1 MWSLPSRSLAV
12 AFVAVAVLVTSSA
25 VVSGRVTDAR
35 FDAAPQPPC
44 LAADPP
50 APNTNLIQN
59 GGFSDGT
66 SCWLQFATPDMT
78 HIVSQVT
85 EGVFQYYRV
94 PGVPGERPNQAVIFQ
109 PTVASVA
116 AGTPM
121 VATFDVANSS
131 SVRKRVS
138 VLVHEHDFSDLH
150 VCTFWLAPNTPKQTY
165 TMRTHTTTAWL
176 YPTISFYAASGGSDG
191 GYYEI
196 DDVTLMYDPAEA
208 ADRTLCGDPNAPVA
222 PGGPAGPDLIV
233 NGDFSAGLSSW
244 AVMHGNV
251 YQLAG
256 GVVEFIWASLLPENA
271 AVGFQPPPAP
281 VVLQRTGMPMIDG
294 QILTANVEVGN
305 SSIMRKRVSVLIHQW
320 DFADL
325 AVCTFWLEPN
335 TPLQTYTMRSAATIG
350 WGDAT
355 LSVYAAT
362 WGPDPWIQVDNA
374 SLRRTP
380 GNPTV
385 GTECFE
391 PSTPPDS
398 SLRRGVQDARQR
410 LR

>member
-12 AFVAVAVLVTSSA
+12 ASILVVAGIVATDSTVA
-25 VVSGRVTDAR
+25 EGRVAAR
-35 FDAAPQPPC
+35 RIASPPPPC
-44 LAADPP
+44 EPLEAP

-59 GGFSDGT
+59 GGFSNGT
-66 SCWLQFATPDMT
+66 ACWLQFATPDMT

-85 EGVFQYYRV
+85 NGVFEYYRV
-94 PGVPGERPNQAVIFQ
+94 AGPAGERPNQAVVFQ

-121 VATFDVANSS
+121 VASFDVANSS
-131 SVRKRVS
+131 SARKRVS
-138 VLVHEHDFSDLH
+138 VLIHEHDFSDLH

-165 TMRTHTTTAWL
+165 SMRTHTTTPWL

-196 DDVTLMYDPAEA
+196 DDVSLMYDPAGA
-208 ADRTLCGDPNAPVA
+208 ADRTLCFDPTAPVA
-222 PGGPAGPDLIV
+222 PGGPSGPDLIV
-233 NGDFSAGLSSW
+233 NGDFSNGLSSW
-244 AVMHGNV
+244 AFMHGNV
-251 YQLAG
+251 YQVAAG
-256 GVVEFIWASLLPENA
+256 MVEFIWATLLPENT

-281 VVLQRTGMPMIDG
+281 VVLQRTGLPMPDG
-294 QILTANVEVGN
+294 QILTANVDLGN
-305 SSIMRKRVSVLIHQW
+305 SSIARKRVSVLIHQW

-325 AVCTFWLEPN
+325 SVCTFWLEPN
-335 TPLQTYTMRSAATIG
+335 TPLQTHTIRSAATMG

-380 GNPTV
+380 GDATV
-385 GTECFE
+385 GTECYE
-391 PSTPPDS
+391 PTAPDAS
-398 SLRRGVQDARQR
+398 KSESGRVR
-410 LR
+410 